1 MRPVLAILAFSAAA
15 WIVAPACVAESA
27 TSPAEQSL
35 EEIGRVATKRAERD
49 AFIAIALGMNR
60 LYAYGGGGP
69 PRPQEELEQMWFE
82 MKVSQRVMKT
92 HGIAYEASGAGCD
105 PRDAA
110 SEYNYT
116 KTFNAVMDAHLRLK
130 LGPDYRKRIDDK
142 IQAELAVARVPGR

>member
-1 MRPVLAILAFSAAA
+1 MRQFFALLAFSAAA
-15 WIVAPACVAESA
+15 WLVAPACAADSA
-27 TSPAEQSL
+27 ISREEQAL

-49 AFIAIALGMNR
+49 ALIAIALGMNR
-60 LYAYGGGGP
+60 LYSYGGGGAP
-69 PRPQEELEQMWFE
+69 QPQEQLEQMWFE
-82 MKVSQRVMKT
+82 MEVSQRVMKT
-92 HGIAYEASGAGCD
+92 HGIVYEPRGAGCD

-116 KTFNAVMDAHLRLK
+116 KTFDAVMDAHLRRK